1 MQIKP
6 ENWKVEK
13 IAVIGPGIVGM
24 PMAAMLAYARIQIG
38 SDQPARVVVI
48 QRNSP
53 TSGWKVDAINAGKSV
68 IGGIEPELDEIVSK
82 SVAQGYLSAS
92 HDYPELSDADV
103 ILVCIQTDKDGMAPD
118 YGPMFAGLTKMAEA
132 LQNKPEGKLPLII
145 FESTLAPSSMATVIR
160 EHFNGYSM
168 EEGRDI
174 LLGNS
179 PNRVM
184 PGRLVKR
191 VAESDKFIGGLSPV
205 TPELIKTLYTN
216 IVTEGKLHLT
226 NSLTAEIVKTLE
238 NAYRDVRIAYAA
250 EIVRYCDGHG
260 IDFYRVRDQ
269 VNLHLAQ
276 EDAAST
282 DPNAVP
288 SGGLLVPT
296 IGVGGHCL
304 PKDGILLL
312 WRQLDDQT
320 NMDRSLILESRRIND
335 ESPLETVKSTEKT
348 FGDLTGRNVALL
360 GTAYRFNSED
370 TRNSPTLPL
379 AKLLLDKGCNVILHD
394 PHVKPEDQ
402 KLAQFKLQNYFTRD
416 LEKALR
422 NAEVA
427 IFCTAHRLYFQ
438 DREALLKSA
447 TNLQGVFD
455 GCNLFKRSDFSGN
468 IGYSGIGKRS
478 GSPEPAFIEFV
489 HDGFRIMERGV
500 ANEVATFVDFANER
514 FAKDGFNRVD
524 FNEMQRIAGT
534 CVTGC
539 NIVDPGPID
548 DLAEYN
554 GFIPRLVLC
563 AKTAY
568 ESKDD

>member
-1 MQIKP
+1 MQQISP

-13 IAVIGPGIVGM
+13 IAVVGPGIVGM
-24 PMAAMLAYARIQIG
+24 PMAAMLANAKIRIG

-68 IGGIEPELDEIVSK
+68 IGGIEPELDEIVSR
-82 SVAQGYLSAS
+82 SVAEGVLSAS
-92 HDYPELSDADV
+92 HDYAKLSDADV
-103 ILVCIQTDKDGMAPD
+103 ILVCIQTDKKGMAPD

-132 LQNKPEGKLPLII
+132 LQNKPEDKLPLII
-145 FESTLAPSSMATVIR
+145 FESTLAPSSMATVIKD
-160 EHFNGYSM
+160 HFNNYGL

-191 VAESDKFIGGLSPV
+191 VAESDKLIGGLSSV
-205 TPELIKTLYTN
+205 TPQLIKTLYTN
-216 IVTEGKLHLT
+216 IVTEGELHLT

-250 EIVRYCDGHG
+250 EIVRYCDAHG
-260 IDFYRVRDQ
+260 IDFYQVRDQ
-269 VNLHLAQ
+269 VNLRLAQ
-276 EDAAST
+276 EDAASS

-312 WRQLDDQT
+312 WRQIESAPNLDS
-320 NMDRSLILESRRIND
+320 SLILESRRVND
-335 ESPLETVKSTEKT
+335 ESPAEAIQLAENFYGNLS
-348 FGDLTGRNVALL
+348 GRNITLL

-379 AKLLLDKGCNVILHD
+379 AKLLLEKGGDVVLHD
-394 PHVKPEDQ
+394 PYVKPGDQ
-402 KLAQFKLQNYFTRD
+402 KLAQFNLQKYFTRD
-416 LEKALR
+416 TEKALS

-427 IFCTAHRLYFQ
+427 IFCTAHRVYFQ

-447 TNLQGVFD
+447 PRLQGVFD
-455 GCNLFKRSDFSGN
+455 GCNLFKYSDFNGD
-468 IGYSGIGKRS
+468 IGYAGIGRS
-478 GSPEPAFIEFV
+478 SGVPDDTFIDFV
-489 HDGFRIMERGV
+489 HDGFRIMECGV
-500 ANEVATFVDFANER
+500 ANEVNRFVNFANVR
-514 FAKDGFNRVD
+514 FATDDFNRVD
-524 FNEMQRIAGT
+524 FKEVQRIAGT

-539 NIVDPGPID
+539 DIADSGPID
-548 DLAEYN
+548 DVPEYK
-554 GFIPRLVLC
+554 GFVPRLIRC
-563 AKTAY
+563 AEKAY
-568 ESKDD
+568 EEK